1 MISLALRA
9 PAIPVGRR
17 LRHGSAPPAAG
28 GRGRAAGL
36 AVAARAGGRRRK
48 DSAVEWHAD
57 DFDHADAPP
66 PAAGG
71 RSGSEG
77 GAWDEP
83 VIDATAE
90 TRSCDQDQDA
100 DSMPAGSWNDVAE
113 MLGDERSV
121 LETERQQTLDEL
133 GTAFKRGAQR
143 EVETAA
149 RFVKRVRHTVL
160 TMLLPKK
167 D

>member
-1 MISLALRA
+1 M
-9 PAIPVGRR
+9 
-17 LRHGSAPPAAG
+17 
-28 GRGRAAGL
+28 
-36 AVAARAGGRRRK
+36 RK
-48 DSAVEWHAD
+48 DPAVEWHAD
-57 DFDHADAPP
+57 DFDHADDPP
-66 PAAGG
+66 AAAGG
-71 RSGSEG
+71 RER

-90 TRSCDQDQDA
+90 AASCDQGA
-100 DSMPAGSWNDVAE
+100 DSTPAGSWNDVAE

-133 GTAFKRGAQR
+133 GAAFKRGAQR

-149 RFVKRVRHTVL
+149 RFVKRVRNTVL